1 MLFTLTHGRIYFVAV
16 HAAFHMPYENGG
28 GGGGGLATVAI
39 LYRIA
44 FSEAATNGEKIRE
57 KKNSFHNKIK

>member
-1 MLFTLTHGRIYFVAV
+1 
-16 HAAFHMPYENGG
+16 MPYENGG